1 MRKVTWLICAL
12 ALPGVA
18 FADDVSTQTR
28 CETQAKSV
36 CAPVSSARLTSAT
49 GAVLLSRG
57 AGFAEVKSGASL
69 VAGDRLLVKQ
79 GSADV
84 AFGPS
89 CRTPLGP
96 NSMVTLVEKG
106 GVLCAT
112 QLSSNPNVVA
122 ADLPSRAPPP
132 PPMLP
137 PEPVPVFNPAWLLIP
152 AAIGVGIAAF
162 ALRDNDN
169 DRVFIPPTFS
179 PIEPRAPK
187 RRA

>member
-1 MRKVTWLICAL
+1 
-12 ALPGVA
+12 
-18 FADDVSTQTR
+18 
-28 CETQAKSV
+28 
-36 CAPVSSARLTSAT
+36 
-49 GAVLLSRG
+49 LSRG
-57 AGFAEVKSGASL
+57 TGFAEVKSGASL

-106 GVLCAT
+106 GVLCAA

-132 PPMLP
+132 PMLP
-137 PEPVPVFNPAWLLIP
+137 PETVVPVFNPAWLLIP

-162 ALRDNDN
+162 ALRDNDK
-169 DRVFIPPTFS
+169 DRVFFPPTFR
-179 PIEPRAPK
+179 PLEPQSH
-187 RRA
+187 

>member
-1 MRKVTWLICAL
+1 MHKIPFLICAL
-12 ALPGVA
+12 ALPSAV
-18 FADDVSTQTR
+18 FANDVSTQTP

-57 AGFAEVKSGASL
+57 TGFAEVKSGASL

-106 GVLCAT
+106 GVLCAA
-112 QLSSNPNVVA
+112 QLSSNPNVLA
-122 ADLPSRAPPP
+122 ADLPSRRAP

-137 PEPVPVFNPAWLLIP
+137 PEEVATVFNPAWLILP

-162 ALRDNDN
+162 ALRNNDN
-169 DRVFIPPTFS
+169 DDFVF
-179 PIEPRAPK
+179 
-187 RRA
+187 

>member
-1 MRKVTWLICAL
+1 MRRITLLLCAL
-12 ALPGVA
+12 ALPSAA
-18 FADDVSTQTR
+18 FGEDVSTTA

-96 NSMVTLVEKG
+96 NSMVTLVEKDG
-106 GVLCAT
+106 
-112 QLSSNPNVVA
+112 
-122 ADLPSRAPPP
+122 
-132 PPMLP
+132 
-137 PEPVPVFNPAWLLIP
+137 
-152 AAIGVGIAAF
+152 
-162 ALRDNDN
+162 
-169 DRVFIPPTFS
+169 
-179 PIEPRAPK
+179 
-187 RRA
+187 

>member
-1 MRKVTWLICAL
+1 MRKVTFLICAL

-36 CAPVSSARLTSAT
+36 CAPVASARLTSAT

-57 AGFAEVKSGASL
+57 TGFAEVKSGASL

-106 GVLCAT
+106 GVLCAA

-132 PPMLP
+132 PYLP
-137 PEPVPVFNPAWLLIP
+137 PEPVPVFNPAWLLVP
-152 AAIGVGIAAF
+152 AAIGAGIAAW
-162 ALRDNDN
+162 ALLRDDDN
-169 DRVFIPPTFS
+169 DRVFIPQTFTPLEPLS
-179 PIEPRAPK
+179 P
-187 RRA
+187 

>member
-18 FADDVSTQTR
+18 FADDVSTQTG
-28 CETQAKSV
+28 CEMQAKSV

-106 GVLCAT
+106 GVLCAA

-132 PPMLP
+132 PYVP
-137 PEPVPVFNPAWLLIP
+137 PVEVAPVFNPLWLIVP

-162 ALRDNDN
+162 ALRDHHNN
-169 DRVFIPPTFS
+169 EVFIPPAQVVS
-179 PIEPRAPK
+179 P
-187 RRA
+187 